1 MTTVVQKYGG
11 SSVTDLDGVRRV
23 AARVRDTVQAGHR
36 VVVVISAMGNTT
48 NELLSLATALSPS
61 PGRRELDMLIS
72 VGERISMALLSMAIN
87 DLGCPA
93 LSLTGSQSG
102 IITDTNHSAARIVA
116 VRPHRVRQGLESGHV
131 VIVAGFQGVSVD
143 KEVTTLGRGGTDL
156 TAVALAAALGAEF
169 CEICSDVDGV
179 WTADP
184 RAVPDALK
192 LDTMSLDEA
201 LALARGGG
209 KVLQADAVAYA
220 HRCGIA
226 LQASPTDGSGS
237 GTRIQVDA
245 LPPRWS
251 SVSIDDQLERFD
263 RDATLLEDLLQAG
276 APIHR
281 IEPDAVLC
289 DLRNWHDRGAFP
301 RTGQPLAVVCATGS
315 EARLNA
321 LEAHRA
327 VIELEKVV
335 PLHRWSA
342 SAGTLRVEL
351 DRQHAR
357 AAADTLHRK
366 LLLAGPYKST

>member
-23 AARVRDTVQAGHR
+23 AARVRDTVAAGHR

-116 VRPHRVRQGLESGHV
+116 VRPHRVQAGLDRGHV

-184 RAVPDALK
+184 RAVPEALK

-226 LQASPTDGSGS
+226 LQASPTDGSGF
-237 GTRIQVDA
+237 GTRIQVA
-245 LPPRWS
+245 PLPPRWS

-263 RDATLLEDLLQAG
+263 RDATLLEELLQAG

-281 IEPDAVLC
+281 IDPHAVLC

-301 RTGQPLAVVCATGS
+301 RAGQRLAVVCATGS

-321 LEAHRA
+321 LEAHQA
-327 VIELEKVV
+327 IIELERIV
-335 PLHRWSA
+335 PIHRWSA
-342 SAGTLRVEL
+342 SAGALSLEV
-351 DRQHAR
+351 DREHAR
-357 AAADTLHRK
+357 TAADALHRK
-366 LLLAGPYKST
+366 LLLASPYKPT